1 MKFSPVLPL
10 ALSSLAT
17 MSLGAPLRQPAPLSA
32 GRRRSESLPSVP
44 EHLNARRASTL
55 PTTPEGSGKSFEDEF
70 ASEVEFGV
78 GSHLF
83 RDKRDNVKRAVDAVT
98 DLDPK
103 PAPAPAQNEEDSL
116 SQEFS
121 DDIEFGVGTPVLA
134 RRDDNTDEVKN
145 LNAPKSGSRGSSL
158 SEEFAEDV
166 EFGVGTPLLRDRKR
180 DNNLKREDLSEEFAS
195 DLEIETGVAEP
206 LIRRKVNELIQ
217 AIEMR
222 HEASAAVAEQ
232 AAVAA

>member
-17 MSLGAPLRQPAPLSA
+17 LSLGAPLREPAPVSA
-32 GRRRSESLPSVP
+32 GRRRSESLSSVP

-78 GSHLF
+78 GDHLF
-83 RDKRDNVKRAVDAVT
+83 RDKRDNSKRAVGAVT
-98 DLDPK
+98 DLNSN
-103 PAPAPAQNEEDSL
+103 PAPAGNEEDSL

-121 DDIEFGVGTPVLA
+121 DDVEFGVGTPVLA
-134 RRDDNTDEVKN
+134 RRDDNTDEAGN
-145 LNAPKSGSRGSSL
+145 LNAPKRRSQENSL

-166 EFGVGTPLLRDRKR
+166 EFGVGTPVLRDRKR
-180 DNNLKREDLSEEFAS
+180 NNNLKREDLSDQFAS
-195 DLEIETGVAEP
+195 DLEIGTGVGEP

-222 HEASAAVAEQ
+222 HETQTPAAEQ